1 MQHFLGENIVEYK
14 KKCNFVEETYGTMR
28 KLLYLLLFFP
38 FFSLQAQEKNLKGFG
53 RALELMLDT
62 AATSFEKNIRYQE
75 FLDKNVKPLN
85 MEVFQ
90 VLEDT
95 DSISYSLVKIYKDSR
110 YDYNV
115 AHLETRNE
123 VVFEGK
129 EYENEKCFL
138 AGTYTYETK
147 AGEIKIVPYYMT
159 IDAFCAKAMDL
170 FTEIFRIK
178 ESMSKE
184 EE

>member
-1 MQHFLGENIVEYK
+1 MK
-14 KKCNFVEETYGTMR
+14 KILSILVMA
-28 KLLYLLLFFP
+28 FFALAM
-38 FFSLQAQEKNLKGFG
+38 SAQEKNLKGFW
-53 RALELMLDT
+53 RAIELMLENPK
-62 AATSFEKNIRYQE
+62 SFEENIKYQE
-75 FLDKNVKPLN
+75 YLDKNVKPLN

-95 DSISYSLVKIYKDSR
+95 DSISYCLVKVYKDSK

-115 AHLETRNE
+115 GYLETRNE

-147 AGEIKIVPYYMT
+147 GNETKTVPYYMT
-159 IDAFCAKAMDL
+159 IDAFFAKQMDL
-170 FTEIFRIK
+170 FNELFSIQEK
-178 ESMSKE
+178 YSKE
-184 EE
+184 KE